1 MNIVNFL
8 KGGSQI
14 FVFGVIVAVL
24 LTSAVGV
31 MSGYESGGGCI
42 AYLKANPDT
51 IPADGVSTSTIEFK
65 ITCPGKS
72 NISVVPNIG
81 TLKLDTKIFQE
92 DKPMKATYTA
102 PNPHE
107 LGTNRKVTITIA
119 HRDSGESK
127 GITISLIN
135 ETEYCKDQC
144 RKRALPSDINKEK
157 LTGEFD
163 YDENGEIK
171 RDSEGN
177 PICDCFC
184 EKGFELRAEGCVPC
198 EEICQE
204 MDPRAHYDSKKSKPN
219 DCECYCEGRL
229 LEFEWGTETGK
240 CECVTGAEPVGNECR
255 CKKGFKPSADG
266 KKCIPCESEE
276 SEKLIDQQ
284 KALKDLLEQRIK
296 ETTDEREKKILM
308 EMLNN
313 LMDVPTHKE
322 TILGGWNG
330 VANVIHSILNKGER
344 PSIGDL
350 ISIYKLKNISDI
362 KKWFEAGLKTPKK
375 LVWESK
381 TLEVPSIND
390 IDTAIEELKKGEH
403 RTVSIKYKVGNKYL
417 GYEDKETQITVVKGP
432 DGTITYTLDGLNYFD
447 GRDLDNKLNPGLWQG
462 VTDIID
468 DLRRFALGTKY
479 SDPDRKVIQYLA
491 NHVQREYNA
500 NVELNKK
507 RSAQLK
513 KQMDEKA
520 FNTLVDHM
528 KKFTGHG
535 TTTDF
540 IRYSLTETGMQ
551 AIEADFSNAAI
562 QYVEAREKGR
572 TQGWIKNNMNEQLFT
587 GIGWK
592 VADDFKVNENE
603 QILLDQLEKVYQRYK
618 IYKIYRK

>member
-1 MNIVNFL
+1 M
-8 KGGSQI
+8 
-14 FVFGVIVAVL
+14 
-24 LTSAVGV
+24 
-31 MSGYESGGGCI
+31 
-42 AYLKANPDT
+42 
-51 IPADGVSTSTIEFK
+51 
-65 ITCPGKS
+65 
-72 NISVVPNIG
+72 
-81 TLKLDTKIFQE
+81 
-92 DKPMKATYTA
+92 
-102 PNPHE
+102 
-107 LGTNRKVTITIA
+107 
-119 HRDSGESK
+119 
-127 GITISLIN
+127 
-135 ETEYCKDQC
+135 
-144 RKRALPSDINKEK
+144 
-157 LTGEFD
+157 
-163 YDENGEIK
+163 
-171 RDSEGN
+171 
-177 PICDCFC
+177 
-184 EKGFELRAEGCVPC
+184 
-198 EEICQE
+198 
-204 MDPRAHYDSKKSKPN
+204 
-219 DCECYCEGRL
+219 
-229 LEFEWGTETGK
+229 
-240 CECVTGAEPVGNECR
+240 
-255 CKKGFKPSADG
+255 
-266 KKCIPCESEE
+266 
-276 SEKLIDQQ
+276 
-284 KALKDLLEQRIK
+284 
-296 ETTDEREKKILM
+296 
-308 EMLNN
+308 
-313 LMDVPTHKE
+313 
-322 TILGGWNG
+322 
-330 VANVIHSILNKGER
+330 
-344 PSIGDL
+344 
-350 ISIYKLKNISDI
+350 
-362 KKWFEAGLKTPKK
+362 
-375 LVWESK
+375 WESK

-417 GYEDKETQITVVKGP
+417 DYEDKETQITVVKGP

-462 VTDIID
+462 VTDFID
-468 DLRRFALGTKY
+468 DLHRFALGTKY

-592 VADDFKVNENE
+592 VAEDFEVNKNE